1 MKITFLTTV
10 VLAAA
15 LSACNNNPGDGST
28 GAPDASASA
37 TSGAPQRVPGAAEMR
52 AWRESR
58 DGYQYVYESFEVS
71 DLKCRNLKSEE
82 IPKVE
87 SKIRSNKSF
96 DEFFEIAINCSYR
109 YKAERHGAYSKDIR
123 ESLNRLVT
131 DELWYIA
138 RSEDASLRYWR
149 GSNGLPGKPLY

>member
-1 MKITFLTTV
+1 MKNTNLAIM
-10 VLAAA
+10 VLVAA
-15 LSACNNNPGDGST
+15 LSACNNNQGEGGL
-28 GAPDASASA
+28 GAPDASAA
-37 TSGAPQRVPGAAEMR
+37 VNGGAPQRIPSSKAIR

-58 DGYQYVYESFEVS
+58 DGYQYNYESFEVS
-71 DLKCRNLKSEE
+71 DLQCRNLTSQE

-87 SKIRSNKSF
+87 SKIRSNMSF
-96 DEFFEIAINCSYR
+96 DEFFEIAIKCSYR
-109 YKAERHGAYSKDIR
+109 YKAERHGAYSKDTR
-123 ESLNRLVT
+123 ESLNRQVT